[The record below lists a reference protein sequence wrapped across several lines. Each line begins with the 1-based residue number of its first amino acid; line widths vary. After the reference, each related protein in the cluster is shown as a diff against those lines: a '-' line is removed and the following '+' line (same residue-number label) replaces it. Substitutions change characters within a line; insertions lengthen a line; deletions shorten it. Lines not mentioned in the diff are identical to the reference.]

1 MADAFLKKAAD
12 TLPQPRPFDYKL
24 RFDGP
29 EPLITSAHLYRM
41 STPEL
46 EKMREY
52 LVENLRKGFIKPSDS
67 VYSSPVLFVKKKDGS
82 LRFCI
87 DYRQLNAL
95 TKKDRYPLPLIT
107 ETLDRLANSSLF
119 TKLDVRHAFN
129 RIRMEPEST
138 AWAAFR
144 TRYGSFEPV
153 VLPFGLCNGP
163 ATFQRY
169 INTVLMDCLDDIC
182 SAYVDDVLI
191 FSKTKKEHQQ
201 HVRLVLQKLR
211 NAGLQVDIRKYEF
224 EVTSTTFLGFVITE
238 KGIRVDP
245 AKTAIIRN
253 WSPPSTK
260 REVQSFLGFCNFY
273 RRFIQVYRRVSCHLN
288 KLTGKDAPSKFQLD

>member
-1 MADAFLKKAAD
+1 
-12 TLPQPRPFDYKL
+12 
-24 RFDGP
+24 
-29 EPLITSAHLYRM
+29 
-41 STPEL
+41 
-46 EKMREY
+46 
-52 LVENLRKGFIKPSDS
+52 V
-67 VYSSPVLFVKKKDGS
+67 
-82 LRFCI
+82 
-87 DYRQLNAL
+87 
-95 TKKDRYPLPLIT
+95 RY
-107 ETLDRLANSSLF
+107 
-119 TKLDVRHAFN
+119 AFN
-129 RIRMEPEST
+129 RIRMEAELM

-191 FSKTKKEHQQ
+191 FSKTRKEHRQ
-201 HVRLVLQKLR
+201 HVRLVLRKLR
-211 NAGLQVDIRKYEF
+211 DAGLQVDIRKCEF

-253 WSPPSTK
+253 
-260 REVQSFLGFCNFY
+260 
-273 RRFIQVYRRVSCHLN
+273 
-288 KLTGKDAPSKFQLD
+288 